1 MNKLNY
7 IKVNLC
13 SFKRHDSESENANHS
28 VGKILC
34 NKCICRWLMSIIYF
48 YNREKKKKPT
58 GKLEKDL
65 DGPFVKKD
73 DQMVNKHIKRSSTL
87 LAIKEMKS
95 KS

>member
-1 MNKLNY
+1 MTVLTKGDSLDLHFFKPPKIFTLPKNGPKKQCISMQNY
-7 IKVNLC
+7 
-13 SFKRHDSESENANHS
+13 
-28 VGKILC
+28 
-34 NKCICRWLMSIIYF
+34 Y
-48 YNREKKKKPT
+48 KKKT

>member
-1 MNKLNY
+1 
-7 IKVNLC
+7 
-13 SFKRHDSESENANHS
+13 
-28 VGKILC
+28 
-34 NKCICRWLMSIIYF
+34 MSIIYF
-48 YNREKKKKPT
+48 YNREKKKTT